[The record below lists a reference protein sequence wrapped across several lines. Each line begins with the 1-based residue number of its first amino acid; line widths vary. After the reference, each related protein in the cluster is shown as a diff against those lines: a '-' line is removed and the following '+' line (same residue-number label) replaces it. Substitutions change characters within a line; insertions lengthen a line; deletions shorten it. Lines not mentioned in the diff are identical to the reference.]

1 VRPRFVPL
9 LLLTVLLA
17 ACGAA
22 AQQGGPIVVP
32 PPATPRSEPSPLS
45 QGTIN
50 VNHIHAL
57 ASRDGGKRLL
67 VATHRGVF
75 VAAPGGGSPQSSG
88 PATLTGDVLALFY
101 APGGALFAAGHN
113 LGVKVSHDDGVTWT
127 DVSDEVKG
135 ADVHG
140 LALDPSHPG
149 QLYAYAVGRGLLVS
163 ADAGAHWIH
172 RPGQADTSYITSL
185 AVTADGTLLAGTPGL
200 GVAASTDH
208 GATYVTIRDK
218 TGPVYSIA
226 ASASDPN
233 VLLVAAENGIFLT
246 GDGGKTWNNG
256 QPNVAVTGVAI
267 DPGDSH
273 LFYAGGSD
281 GTIAVSTD
289 AGIGFRSY

>member
-1 VRPRFVPL
+1 MRPRLVPL
-9 LLLTVLLA
+9 LLSTSLLC

-32 PPATPRSEPSPLS
+32 PPATPRAEPSPLN
-45 QGTIN
+45 QGAIN
-50 VNHIHAL
+50 ANHIHAL
-57 ASRDGGKRLL
+57 ASRDGGKRLM

-75 VAAPGGGSPQSSG
+75 VAVPGGASPQPTG
-88 PATLTGDVLALFY
+88 AATLTGDVLALFY
-101 APGGALFAAGHN
+101 APDGALFAAGHN
-113 LGVKVSHDDGVTWT
+113 IGVKVSHDDGASWSE
-127 DVSDEVKG
+127 VSDDLKG
-135 ADVHG
+135 TDVHG
-140 LALDPSHPG
+140 FARDPSHPG
-149 QLYAYAVGRGLLVS
+149 QLYAYAVGKGLLVS
-163 ADAGAHWIH
+163 TDSGAHWTH

-208 GATYVTIRDK
+208 GTSYVTIRDK

-267 DPGDSH
+267 DPADSH
-273 LFYAGGSD
+273 HFYAGGSD
-281 GTIAVSTD
+281 GTVAVSTD
-289 AGIGFRSY
+289 AGISFKSY